1 MSGLIVRQRALLT
14 SKLRETLGDMAV
26 IVTDDS
32 QQARPQSG
40 KVAALIEWP
49 DIDYP
54 TWGNDPEITWH
65 EYLIAGTKAT
75 QARSLEPISDALDLI
90 ADSDL
95 CVIQARP
102 VTFTITNVGDLAAY
116 QLTINPSDL

>member
-1 MSGLIVRQRALLT
+1 MNNLIVRQRARLA
-14 SKLRETLGDMAV
+14 SKFREILGDMAV

-40 KVAALIEWP
+40 KVAVLIEWP

-54 TWGNDPEITWH
+54 IWGNDPEITWRVD
-65 EYLIAGTKAT
+65 LIAGTMAT

-90 ADSDL
+90 AESDL

>member
-1 MSGLIVRQRALLT
+1 MNNLIVRQRARLA
-14 SKLRETLGDMAV
+14 SKFREILGDMDV

-40 KVAALIEWP
+40 KVAVLIEWP

-54 TWGNDPEITWH
+54 IWGNDPEITWRVD
-65 EYLIAGTKAT
+65 LIAGTMAT
-75 QARSLEPISDALDLI
+75 QARNLEPISDALDLI
-90 ADSDL
+90 AESDL

>member
-1 MSGLIVRQRALLT
+1 MNNLIVRQRARLA
-14 SKLRETLGDMAV
+14 SKFREILGDMAV

-40 KVAALIEWP
+40 KVAVLIEWP

-54 TWGNDPEITWH
+54 IWGNDPEITWRVD
-65 EYLIAGTKAT
+65 LIAGTMAT
-75 QARSLEPISDALDLI
+75 QARNLEPISDALDLI
-90 ADSDL
+90 AESDL